1 MRLVEQHIIKESD
14 NRYKELAEHLHLS
27 KNLYNAGLYA
37 VRQHFF
43 QTSEFLNYE
52 SLYRQFVDS
61 KNVDYYALPT
71 KVSQQTLKMVEQNF
85 KSFFGLLKLK
95 DGKARPKRIP
105 KYLDKEGKFQL
116 IYTVQAIS
124 KVELRK
130 GFIKL
135 SGTNVRIETT
145 HRNIQQVR
153 VIPKGNHICVEVI
166 YQTQEPATK
175 ENNGRYA
182 SIDLGLN
189 NLACLTSN
197 AIKPI
202 IINGKPLK
210 SVNQFFNKRKA
221 ELQSKLKHNRKTS
234 HRIKAITHK
243 RNCKIKDYLHKTSRK
258 IINHLVTNDI
268 PTLVIGKND
277 GWKQEINIGSRNNQN
292 FVNIPHSQLVQML
305 EYKAKMEG
313 INVILQ
319 EESYTSKSS
328 FLDNEPIQKHSNY
341 SGKRITRGLF
351 RTLTGKVINADANG
365 SLNILRKAVP
375 NIIFDNGIE
384 VSSAPLVLTIK

>member
-1 MRLVEQHIIKESD
+1 MRLVEQHIIKEADS
-14 NRYKELAEHLHLS
+14 RYGELAEQLYLS

-37 VRQHFF
+37 VRQHYFAE
-43 QTSEFLNYE
+43 QKFLKYASINQ
-52 SLYRQFVDS
+52 QFVDS
-61 KNVDYYALPT
+61 KNIDYYALPT

-85 KSFFGLLKLK
+85 KSFFGLLKLA
-95 DGKARPKRIP
+95 DGKTKRIP
-105 KYLDKEGKFQL
+105 KYLDKEGQFQL
-116 IYTVQAIS
+116 IYTIQAIS
-124 KVELRK
+124 KVELRQ

-135 SGTNVRIETT
+135 SGTNVKIETA

-153 VIPKGNHICVEVI
+153 VIPRGNHICIEVV
-166 YQTQEPATK
+166 YLKQEPPVK

-189 NLACLTSN
+189 NLACVTSN
-197 AIKPI
+197 TIKPI
-202 IINGKPLK
+202 ILNGKPLK

-221 ELQSKLKHNRKTS
+221 ELQSKLKNNRKTS
-234 HRIKAITHK
+234 RRIKSITHK

-258 IINHLVTNDI
+258 IINHLVANKI

-313 INVILQ
+313 IRVILQ
-319 EESYTSKSS
+319 EESYTSKCS
-328 FLDNEPIQKHSNY
+328 FLDSEPIKKHDNY
-341 SGKRITRGLF
+341 CGKRIKRGLF
-351 RTLTGKVINADANG
+351 KTSTGKVINADCNG

-384 VSSAPLVLTIK
+384 ASSAPLVLTIK

>member
-1 MRLVEQHIIKESD
+1 MRLVEQHIIKKSD
-14 NRYKELAEHLHLS
+14 NRYLELAEQLHLS

-37 VRQHFF
+37 VRQHYFAEK
-43 QTSEFLNYE
+43 EFLSYE
-52 SLYRQFVDS
+52 SVNKQFVKS

-95 DGKARPKRIP
+95 DKTKKRIP
-105 KYLDKEGKFQL
+105 KYLDKDGKFQL
-116 IYTVQAIS
+116 IYTIQAIS

-145 HRNIQQVR
+145 QRKIQQVR
-153 VIPKGNHICVEVI
+153 VIPKGNHICIEVV
-166 YQTQEPATK
+166 YLKQEPPSK

-189 NLACLTSN
+189 NLACVTSN
-197 AIKPI
+197 TIKPI

-210 SVNQFFNKRKA
+210 SVNQFFNKRKS
-221 ELQSKLKHNRKTS
+221 ELQSKLTNNRKTS
-234 HRIKAITHK
+234 NRIKSITHK
-243 RNCKIKDYLHKTSRK
+243 RNCKIKDYLHKSSRK
-258 IINHLVTNDI
+258 IINHLVTKEI
-268 PTLVIGKND
+268 RTLVIGKNE

-292 FVNIPHSQLVQML
+292 FVNIPHSQFVQML
-305 EYKAKMEG
+305 DYKAKMEG
-313 INVILQ
+313 ITVILQ
-319 EESYTSKSS
+319 EERYTSKCS
-328 FLDNEPIQKHSNY
+328 FLDNEPIQKHDSY
-341 SGKRITRGLF
+341 CGKRITRGLF
-351 RTLTGKVINADANG
+351 KTSTGKVINADANG

-375 NIIFDNGIE
+375 NIIFENGIE
-384 VSSAPLVLTIK
+384 ASSAPLVLTIK

>member
-1 MRLVEQHIIKESD
+1 MRLVEQHIIKASD
-14 NRYKELAEHLHLS
+14 SRYEELAEQLHLS

-37 VRQHFF
+37 VRQHYF
-43 QTSEFLNYE
+43 TEKEFLKYE
-52 SLYRQFVDS
+52 SVNKQFVKS

-85 KSFFGLLKLK
+85 NSFFGLLKLK
-95 DGKARPKRIP
+95 DGKKKRIP
-105 KYLDKEGKFQL
+105 RYLDKEGKFQL
-116 IYTVQAIS
+116 VYTIQAIS

-135 SGTNVRIETT
+135 SGTNVRIETVQ
-145 HRNIQQVR
+145 RNINQVR
-153 VIPKGNHICVEVI
+153 VIPKGNHLCIEVV
-166 YQTQEPATK
+166 YLTQEPPAK

-189 NLACLTSN
+189 NLACVTSN
-197 AIKPI
+197 ATKPI

-221 ELQSKLKHNRKTS
+221 ELQSKLKQNRKTS
-234 HRIKAITHK
+234 NRIKSITHK

-258 IINHLVTNDI
+258 IINHLVTNEI
-268 PTLVIGKND
+268 PTLVIGKNN
-277 GWKQEINIGSRNNQN
+277 GWKQEINIGRRNNQN

-319 EESYTSKSS
+319 EESYTSKCS
-328 FLDNEPIQKHSNY
+328 FLDNEPIQKHDNY
-341 SGKRITRGLF
+341 CGKRVTRGLF
-351 RTLTGKVINADANG
+351 KTSTGKVINADCNG

-384 VSSAPLVLTIK
+384 ASSAPLVLTIK

>member
-1 MRLVEQHIIKESD
+1 MRLVEQHIIKKSD
-14 NRYKELAEHLHLS
+14 NRYGELAEQLHLS

-37 VRQHFF
+37 IRQHYFA
-43 QTSEFLNYE
+43 EKKFLRYE
-52 SLYRQFVDS
+52 NVNQQFVDS

-95 DGKARPKRIP
+95 DGTKKRIP
-105 KYLDKEGKFQL
+105 KYLDKEGNFQL

-145 HRNIQQVR
+145 RRKIQQVR
-153 VIPKGNHICVEVI
+153 VIPKGNHICIEVV
-166 YQTQEPATK
+166 YQTQEPPAK

-189 NLACLTSN
+189 NLACVTSN
-197 AIKPI
+197 TIKPI

-221 ELQSKLKHNRKTS
+221 ELQSKLKNNRKTS
-234 HRIKAITHK
+234 NRIKSITHK
-243 RNCKIKDYLHKTSRK
+243 RNCRIKDYLHKSSRK
-258 IINHLVTNDI
+258 IINHLVANEI

-292 FVNIPHSQLVQML
+292 FVNIPHSQLVQMID
-305 EYKAKMEG
+305 YKAKMEG
-313 INVILQ
+313 ITVILQ
-319 EESYTSKSS
+319 EESYTSKCS
-328 FLDNEPIQKHSNY
+328 FLDSEPIEKHDKY
-341 SGKRITRGLF
+341 CGKRITRGLF
-351 RTLTGKVINADANG
+351 KTSTGKVINADGNG

-384 VSSAPLVLTIK
+384 ASSAPLVLTTK

>member
-1 MRLVEQHIIKESD
+1 MRLVEQHIIKKSD
-14 NRYKELAEHLHLS
+14 NRYGELAGLAFLS

-37 VRQHFF
+37 VRQHYF
-43 QTSEFLNYE
+43 TNEKFLKYE
-52 SLYRQFVDS
+52 SVNKQFVKS

-85 KSFFGLLKLK
+85 KSFFGLVQLK
-95 DGKARPKRIP
+95 DGKRKRIP

-124 KVELRK
+124 KIELRK

-135 SGTNVRIETT
+135 SGTNVKIETT
-145 HRNIQQVR
+145 KRNIQQVR
-153 VIPKGNHICVEVI
+153 VIPKGNHICIEVV
-166 YQTQEPATK
+166 YLRQEPPTK

-189 NLACLTSN
+189 NLACVTSN
-197 AIKPI
+197 TTKPI

-221 ELQSKLKHNRKTS
+221 ELQSKLKNNRKTS
-234 HRIKAITHK
+234 QRIKSITHK
-243 RNCKIKDYLHKTSRK
+243 RNCKIKDYLHKSSRK
-258 IINHLVTNDI
+258 IINHLVANDI

-292 FVNIPHSQLVQML
+292 FVNIPHNQLVQML
-305 EYKAKMEG
+305 DYKARIEG
-313 INVILQ
+313 ITVILQ
-319 EESYTSKSS
+319 EESYTSKCS
-328 FLDNEPIQKHSNY
+328 FLDNEPIQKHDNY
-341 SGKRITRGLF
+341 CGKRIKRGLF
-351 RTLTGKVINADANG
+351 RTQAGKVINADCNG

-384 VSSAPLVLTIK
+384 ASSAPLVLTTK

>member
-14 NRYKELAEHLHLS
+14 HRYQELAEHLHLS

-37 VRQHFF
+37 VRQHYF
-43 QTSEFLNYE
+43 TEKEFLKYE
-52 SLYRQFVDS
+52 SVNKQFVDS
-61 KNVDYYALPT
+61 KNADYYAMPA

-85 KSFFGLLKLK
+85 KSFFGLLKIR
-95 DGKARPKRIP
+95 DGKKKRIP
-105 KYLDKEGKFQL
+105 KYLDKDGKFQL
-116 IYTVQAIS
+116 IYTFQAIS

-135 SGTNVRIETT
+135 SGTSVRIETT

-153 VIPKGNHICVEVI
+153 VIPKGNHICVEVV
-166 YQTQEPATK
+166 YLKQEPPTK
-175 ENNGRYA
+175 ENNGKYA
-182 SIDLGLN
+182 SLDLGLN

-221 ELQSKLKHNRKTS
+221 ELQSKLKNNRKTS
-234 HRIKAITHK
+234 NRIKSITHK
-243 RNCKIKDYLHKTSRK
+243 RNCKIIDYLHKSSRK
-258 IINHLVTNDI
+258 IINHLVANDI

-292 FVNIPHSQLVQML
+292 FVNIPHSHFVRML
-305 EYKAKMEG
+305 EYKGKLEG
-313 INVILQ
+313 MHVILQ
-319 EESYTSKSS
+319 EESYTSKCS
-328 FLDNEPIQKHSNY
+328 FLDSEPIQKHNNY
-341 SGKRITRGLF
+341 CGKRITRGLF
-351 RTLTGKVINADANG
+351 KTSTGKVINADANG

-384 VSSAPLVLTIK
+384 ASSAPLVLTIK

>member
-1 MRLVEQHIIKESD
+1 MRLVEQHIIKKSD
-14 NRYKELAEHLHLS
+14 SRYPELAEQVHLS

-37 VRQHFF
+37 VRQHYFNEK
-43 QTSEFLNYE
+43 EFLKYE
-52 SLYRQFVDS
+52 SVNKQFVKS

-95 DGKARPKRIP
+95 DGTARCARIP

-135 SGTNVRIETT
+135 SGTNVKIETT
-145 HRNIQQVR
+145 RRNIQQVR
-153 VIPKGNHICVEVI
+153 VIPKGNHICIEII
-166 YQTQEPATK
+166 YLKQEPPTK

-189 NLACLTSN
+189 NLACVTSN
-197 AIKPI
+197 AIKPM

-221 ELQSKLKHNRKTS
+221 ELQSRLKNNRKTS
-234 HRIKAITHK
+234 NRIKSITHQ
-243 RNCKIKDYLHKTSRK
+243 RNCKIKDYLHKTSRT
-258 IINHLVTNDI
+258 IINHLVSNDI

-292 FVNIPHSQLVQML
+292 FVNIPHSQFVQML
-305 EYKAKMEG
+305 DYKAKMEG
-313 INVILQ
+313 ITVIRQ
-319 EESYTSKSS
+319 EESYTSKCS
-328 FLDNEPIQKHSNY
+328 FLDNESIKKHANY
-341 SGKRITRGLF
+341 CGKRITRGLF
-351 RTLTGKVINADANG
+351 KTSTGKVINADCNG

-384 VSSAPLVLTIK
+384 ASSAPLVLTIK

>member
-14 NRYKELAEHLHLS
+14 SRYQELAELTFLS

-95 DGKARPKRIP
+95 DGKKKRIP
-105 KYLDKEGKFQL
+105 KYLDKFGKFQL

-153 VIPKGNHICVEVI
+153 VIPKGNHICIEVI
-166 YQTQEPATK
+166 YLKQEPPTK
-175 ENNGRYA
+175 ESNGRYA
-182 SIDLGLN
+182 AIDLGLN
-189 NLACLTSN
+189 NLACVTSN

-221 ELQSKLKHNRKTS
+221 ELQSKLKNNRKTS
-234 HRIKAITHK
+234 QRIKSITHK

-305 EYKAKMEG
+305 EYKAKLEG
-313 INVILQ
+313 ITVILQ
-319 EESYTSKSS
+319 EESYTSKCS
-328 FLDNEPIQKHSNY
+328 FLDNEPIQKHDSY
-341 SGKRITRGLF
+341 CGKRITRGLF
-351 RTLTGKVINADANG
+351 KTSIGKVINADCNG

-375 NIIFDNGIE
+375 NIKFDNGIE